1 MERNLNE
8 VMIMVTEN
16 AIEFLKNTDKPILY
30 KKGRYGKK
38 IPVKDK
44 KEAVELYENCEDG
57 AIMLCEDHI
66 EIWDYNEIDW
76 LS

>member
-1 MERNLNE
+1 MD
-8 VMIMVTEN
+8 VKIMDKEE
-16 AIEFLKNTDKPILY
+16 AFEFLKNTDKPILY

-44 KEAVELYENCEDG
+44 KEAVELYKSCEDG
-57 AIMLCEDHI
+57 AIMVDEDHI
-66 EIWDYNEIDW
+66 EIWDYDEIDW